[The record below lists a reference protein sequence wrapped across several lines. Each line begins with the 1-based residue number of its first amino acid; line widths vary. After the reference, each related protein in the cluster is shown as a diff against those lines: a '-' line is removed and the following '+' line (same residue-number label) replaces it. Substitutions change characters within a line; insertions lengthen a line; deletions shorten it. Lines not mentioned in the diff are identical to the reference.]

1 MEGGRDPTFSS
12 AARMFSSLRSQM
24 TPVRLVVL
32 VCAAQVCVQVGAY
45 VWPAL
50 LPGMI
55 ERWSLTN
62 SEAGWIT
69 GVFYAAYTAAVP
81 ILVTLTDRIDAKRVY
96 LFGVAITVVAH
107 LSFALF
113 ADGFWTAVGARI
125 LAGVGWAGTYMTGLK
140 LLADRVDGRLL
151 ARAVAG
157 HGASIGVA
165 GAFSFVIADLVRDT
179 AGWQAAF
186 VFGAGF
192 AAVAWTAI
200 AVLAPA
206 RDRPVDRS
214 AGGPRLFDFRPVFRN
229 RSAMAYALAY
239 CFHTWE
245 MNALRGWGVAFLAFV
260 AASTGEASPW
270 IAPTVVATA
279 MGLIGTG
286 ASIFGN
292 EMSIRFGRMR
302 LIRIAIAGSVL
313 IGAMIGFVGSLSYAL
328 AAGFVLLYGFVIWLD
343 SSSLTAGTAGSAD
356 PSRRGATLAVHSM
369 LGYGGGFVGP
379 LAIGWTLDF
388 AGGMSQ
394 VGWGMAY
401 LFVAVMVLLSLIAFT
416 IMKPRDIE
424 GDRGR
429 G

>member
-1 MEGGRDPTFSS
+1 
-12 AARMFSSLRSQM
+12 M

-32 VCAAQVCVQVGAY
+32 VCTAQVCVQVGAY

-55 ERWSLTN
+55 DRWSLTN

-69 GVFYAAYTAAVP
+69 GVFYAAYTASVP
-81 ILVTLTDRIDAKRVY
+81 ILVTLTDRVDAKRIY
-96 LFGVAITVVAH
+96 LFGVALTVVAH
-107 LSFALF
+107 LSFALL
-113 ADGFWTAVGARI
+113 ADGFWTAVGARM

-140 LLADRVDGRLL
+140 LVADRVEGRLL
-151 ARAVAG
+151 TRAVAG
-157 HGASIGVA
+157 HAASIGIA
-165 GAFSFVIADLVRDT
+165 GAFSFVIADLVRDR
-179 AGWQAAF
+179 AGWQGAF
-186 VFGAGF
+186 AVGAVF
-192 AAVAWTAI
+192 AAVAWSAI
-200 AVLAPA
+200 AVLAPP
-206 RDRPVDRS
+206 RDAPVRQPADG
-214 AGGPRLFDFRPVFRN
+214 ARLFDFRPVFRN

-260 AASTGEASPW
+260 AASTGETNPW
-270 IAPTVVATA
+270 IAPAVVATA

-302 LIRIAIAGSVL
+302 LIRIAIAGSIL
-313 IGAMIGFVGSLSYAL
+313 IGAVIGFLGPASYAL
-328 AAGFVLLYGFVIWLD
+328 ATGLVLLYGFTIWLD

-379 LAIGWTLDF
+379 LAVGWALDL

-394 VGWGMAY
+394 VGWGFAF
-401 LFVAVMVLLSLIAFT
+401 LSVAVMVLISLILFT
-416 IMKPRDIE
+416 VMKPHDIE

>member
-1 MEGGRDPTFSS
+1 
-12 AARMFSSLRSQM
+12 MFPGLRSKI

-50 LPGMI
+50 LPGMML
-55 ERWSLTN
+55 RWSLSN

-69 GVFYAAYTAAVP
+69 GVFYAAYTVAVP
-81 ILVTLTDRIDAKRVY
+81 ILVTLTDRVDAKRVY
-96 LFGVAITVVAH
+96 LAGVALTVVAH
-107 LSFALF
+107 LSFALL
-113 ADGFWTAVGARI
+113 ADGFWSAVAARA

-140 LLADRVDGRLL
+140 LLADRVEGRLL

-157 HGASIGVA
+157 HAAGIGIA
-165 GAFSFVIADLVRDT
+165 GAFSFMIADLVQGA
-179 AGWQAAF
+179 AGWQGAF
-186 VFGAGF
+186 AVGAGF
-192 AAVAWTAI
+192 AVCAWIVVA
-200 AVLAPA
+200 LFAPA
-206 RDRPVDRS
+206 RQAASHAAAPS
-214 AGGPRLFDFRPVFRN
+214 HRLFDFRPVFRN

-260 AASTGEASPW
+260 AVSTGDAHPW
-270 IAPTVVATA
+270 IAPTVVVTA

-302 LIRIAIAGSVL
+302 LIRVAIAGSVL
-313 IGAMIGFVGSLSYAL
+313 VGAVIGFLGPSSYTL
-328 AAGFVLLYGFVIWLD
+328 AAALVLAYGFVIWLD

-379 LAIGWTLDF
+379 LAVGWTLDL
-388 AGGMSQ
+388 AGGMSRI
-394 VGWGMAY
+394 GWGAAY
-401 LFVAVMVLLSLIAFT
+401 LTIAMLVLISLVVFT
-416 IMKPRDIE
+416 VMKPRDIE

-429 G
+429 P